1 MSLQLTKSPEC
12 SQTGTQCNAILEALL
27 YKVKMGI
34 MSVLILPLLVVGIS
48 GIVYIYRTVIQL
60 MSKSVVWSKVVVIT
74 DALSGVGKESA
85 RAFHTGGA
93 RLVLCGKHLD
103 QLQALYDAL
112 SSVADPRKTFT
123 PKLVLL
129 DLSDVICIQ
138 DVAKEILDCYG
149 CVDILINNASIKLKG
164 TAQSTSLDVDKK
176 IMDANYFGPITL
188 TKAILPN
195 MISRRTGQVVLVNN
209 IQGKVG
215 VPFRAAYAASKHAAL
230 GFFDCLRAE
239 LQEFGVC
246 VSTVTPSFI
255 RSFPTQP
262 DSGNQE
268 ASMWKYLVRKLAFG
282 VHAVEVAEEIL
293 RTVSRKK
300 QEVFMANPIA
310 KAAVYI
316 RTFFPELFFAVVA
329 AGVKEKQKLE
339 DDK

>member
-1 MSLQLTKSPEC
+1 
-12 SQTGTQCNAILEALL
+12 
-27 YKVKMGI
+27 MGVLA
-34 MSVLILPLLVVGIS
+34 VLILPLLVVGIS
-48 GIVYIYRTVIQL
+48 GIVYIYRTVVHL
-60 MSKSVVWSKVVVIT
+60 MSKSAVRSKVVVIT
-74 DALSGVGKESA
+74 DALSGAGKDAAGGVHKDTEPDKVPLPCIHRIVGEQISAFAGASA
-85 RAFHTGGA
+85 R
-93 RLVLCGKHLD
+93 
-103 QLQALYDAL
+103 
-112 SSVADPRKTFT
+112 TFT

-129 DLSDVICIQ
+129 DLSDINCIQ

-149 CVDILINNASIKLKG
+149 CVDILINNASMKVKG
-164 TAQSTSLDVDKK
+164 TVQNISLELDKK

-188 TKAILPN
+188 TKALIPN
-195 MISRRTGQVVLVNN
+195 MISRRTGQVVLLNN
-209 IQGKVG
+209 IQGKLG

-255 RSFPTQP
+255 CSYHVQP
-262 DSGNQE
+262 QPSNWE
-268 ASMWKYLVRKLAFG
+268 ASVWKFFSRKLANG
-282 VHAVEVAEEIL
+282 VHPVEVAEEIL

-300 QEVFMANPIA
+300 QEVFLANPIA

-329 AGVKEKQKLE
+329 AGVKEKQKIV

>member
-1 MSLQLTKSPEC
+1 MGSAVEC
-12 SQTGTQCNAILEALL
+12 SR
-27 YKVKMGI
+27 V
-34 MSVLILPLLVVGIS
+34 
-48 GIVYIYRTVIQL
+48 
-60 MSKSVVWSKVVVIT
+60 
-74 DALSGVGKESA
+74 
-85 RAFHTGGA
+85 FHTGGA

-103 QLQALYDAL
+103 KLEALYDTL
-112 SSVADPRKTFT
+112 SSVADPRATFT

-129 DLSDVICIQ
+129 DLSDVNCVQ

-149 CVDILINNASIKLKG
+149 CVDILINNASTTVKG
-164 TAQSTSLDVDKK
+164 TVQNISLEIDKK

-188 TKAILPN
+188 TKALLPN

-209 IQGKVG
+209 IQGKLG

-230 GFFDCLRAE
+230 GFFDSLRAE

-255 RSFPTQP
+255 HSYHVQP
-262 DSGNQE
+262 KPSNRE
-268 ASMWKYLVRKLAFG
+268 SSMWKCLFRKLAYG
-282 VHAVEVAEEIL
+282 IHPVEVAEEIL
-293 RTVSRKK
+293 RTVNRKK

-329 AGVKEKQKLE
+329 AGVKEKQKIE